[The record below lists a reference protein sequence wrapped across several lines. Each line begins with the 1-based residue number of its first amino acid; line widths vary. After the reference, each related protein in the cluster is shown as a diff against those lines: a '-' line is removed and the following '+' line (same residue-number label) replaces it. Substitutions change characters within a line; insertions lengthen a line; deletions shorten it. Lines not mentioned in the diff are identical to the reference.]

1 MIEPLDSA
9 LYVTSF
15 EEISWGIGLVALTM
29 GVHGFGMLLTLRFDN
44 AFKARFGRRP
54 SFVAGMSNIVL
65 ASWLL
70 VFVHIV
76 EVMMWAAFFQWRD
89 CFPNF
94 STANYFALNEYTT
107 VGSSLRLPQNM
118 RLLEGMISIA
128 GLLAFAW
135 STGVLL
141 TLARE
146 FQAQQMQRFEQ
157 VRQRQGRP
165 VPPDAAAGVDGTKS
179 D

>member
-1 MIEPLDSA
+1 MNYPLDPA

-29 GVHGFGMLLTLRFDN
+29 GVHGLGMLWTLRLDSS
-44 AFKARFGRRP
+44 FKARFGHRP
-54 SFVAGMSNIVL
+54 SFIAGLSNIVV

-70 VFVHIV
+70 VVVHLV
-76 EVMMWAAFFQWRD
+76 EVMMWAAFFQWND

-107 VGSSLRLPQNM
+107 VGSNFHLPHNL

-146 FQAQQMQRFEQ
+146 FQAQQMQRYKPRGKRHEM
-157 VRQRQGRP
+157 
-165 VPPDAAAGVDGTKS
+165 PPAAEGPIAKDPAKPS
-179 D
+179 